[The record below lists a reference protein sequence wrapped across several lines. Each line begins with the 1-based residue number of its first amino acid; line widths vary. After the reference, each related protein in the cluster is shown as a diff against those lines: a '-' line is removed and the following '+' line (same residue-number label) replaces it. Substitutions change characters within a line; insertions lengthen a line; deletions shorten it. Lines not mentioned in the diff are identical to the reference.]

1 MSLALR
7 ESRMLVLPRRAF
19 RAVKKTVKP
28 RAERREGLLASW
40 ENTMTFGADLVIK
53 GLR

>member
-7 ESRMLVLPRRAF
+7 ESRMLVLPRRAL
-19 RAVKKTVKP
+19 RAVKNTVKP
-28 RAERREGLLASW
+28 RAERREGLLESW
-40 ENTMTFGADLVIK
+40 ERTMSFGAELVIK